1 MDEFCP
7 QAERCIDPFHVVQWA
22 TEALDEVRR
31 EAWREAQKK
40 AKADPKRKPGRP
52 TKDTPKKDTTAKD
65 LKGSRYAL
73 GKAPEHLTEKQEAQL
88 AFIAVSDKR
97 LYRAYLLKEK
107 LRLVFQCEDVETAK
121 TELDGWIKW
130 AQHCRIKV
138 FVELQRKIRRHYDA
152 ILATMEY
159 HLTNAV
165 VEATNRKIK
174 LSIYMAY
181 GFRNIDNMLD
191 MIMLRCSD
199 IEVRLPWEHNP
210 VLPVEA

>member
-1 MDEFCP
+1 M
-7 QAERCIDPFHVVQWA
+7 IV
-22 TEALDEVRR
+22 TTIKLDSCN
-31 EAWREAQKK
+31 
-40 AKADPKRKPGRP
+40 
-52 TKDTPKKDTTAKD
+52 KDYYIKW
-65 LKGSRYAL
+65 
-73 GKAPEHLTEKQEAQL
+73 
-88 AFIAVSDKR
+88 I
-97 LYRAYLLKEK
+97 LYNFFA
-107 LRLVFQCEDVETAK
+107 
-121 TELDGWIKW
+121 WIKW

>member
-1 MDEFCP
+1 
-7 QAERCIDPFHVVQWA
+7 VVQWA

-31 EAWREAQKK
+31 EAWRSAQKK
-40 AKADPKRKPGRP
+40 AKAEPKRKVGRP
-52 TKDTPKKDTTAKD
+52 PKEAPKKETTAKD
-65 LKGSRYAL
+65 LKGSRFAL
-73 GKAPEHLTEKQEAQL
+73 SKAPENLTEKQEAQL
-88 AFIAVSDKR
+88 VFIAKSDKK

-107 LRLVFQCEDVETAK
+107 LRLVFQCRDADTAQ
-121 TELDGWIKW
+121 TELDAWIKW

-159 HLTNAV
+159 HLTNAA

-181 GFRNIDNMLD
+181 GFRNMDNMLD

-199 IEVRLPWEHNP
+199 IEVRLPWEYEP
-210 VLPVEA
+210 VLPATA

>member
-1 MDEFCP
+1 M
-7 QAERCIDPFHVVQWA
+7 
-22 TEALDEVRR
+22 
-31 EAWREAQKK
+31 
-40 AKADPKRKPGRP
+40 
-52 TKDTPKKDTTAKD
+52 
-65 LKGSRYAL
+65 YA
-73 GKAPEHLTEKQEAQL
+73 H
-88 AFIAVSDKR
+88 
-97 LYRAYLLKEK
+97 
-107 LRLVFQCEDVETAK
+107 QCEDVETAK
-121 TELDGWIKW
+121 TELDGWIK
-130 AQHCRIKV
+130 CRIKV

-199 IEVRLPWEHNP
+199 IEARLPWEHNP
-210 VLPVEA
+210 VLSVEA